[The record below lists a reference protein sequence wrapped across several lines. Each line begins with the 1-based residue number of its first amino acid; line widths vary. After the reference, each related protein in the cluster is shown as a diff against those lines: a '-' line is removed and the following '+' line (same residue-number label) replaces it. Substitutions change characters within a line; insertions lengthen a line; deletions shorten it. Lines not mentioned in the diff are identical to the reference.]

1 MIKART
7 KIDQAHELS
16 RRALIKWSL
25 AAGAALGV
33 SRSRIFEVL
42 EGAAGRGVA
51 EAAAA
56 NPTRRSVHIRAG
68 TGGLAWFQLLWPHND
83 VAAGRGPQSAWHLP
97 GQEQLVAGT
106 DRPLTIGPHT
116 PFANLAPARQISAFV
131 AGRAEC
137 HTNNPETIARA
148 LSGSSLFAIAA
159 SLQTTNPSVVPVIA
173 VDDLALGTAEGA
185 PAVARVPRGSDIV
198 GLFNSAA
205 SRDGAL
211 LATRSS
217 AELYR
222 AHYATLAGLNRAADR
237 STTKS
242 AYATGRSAARFVGT
256 NLSMR
261 LSINPEDEAAYG
273 ITPVMRPDLAELGRT
288 LIVTAKAFQ
297 MGLTQ
302 SVIVPGLRDDP
313 HGAFADPN
321 GLTATAIGH
330 KAILDGFMTDL
341 TTRLDDVS
349 QQPLADDVVMTIEG
363 DTPKTPIEREG
374 WSDSTP
380 DDANWIYVLGAGAL
394 RTGWFGGVDRNGG
407 VTGFNPATGASG
419 GNQHDLQAQAAV
431 AAVAYAIARGDR
443 RRVQD
448 FSSVDI
454 SGIVV

>member
-1 MIKART
+1 MT
-7 KIDQAHELS
+7 KKDQAHEVS

-33 SRSRIFEVL
+33 SRSRIFDVL
-42 EGAAGRGVA
+42 EGSAGRGIA
-51 EAAAA
+51 EAASA

-83 VAAGRGPQSAWHLP
+83 VAAGRGAQSAWHLP

-116 PFANLAPARQISAFV
+116 PFANLPPNRQISAFV

-137 HTNNPETIARA
+137 HTNNPESIARA
-148 LSGSSLFAIAA
+148 LAGSSLFAIAA

-205 SRDGAL
+205 SRQGAL
-211 LATRSS
+211 LASQSS

-222 AHYATLAGLNRAADR
+222 AHYATLAGLNRAAGR

-256 NLSMR
+256 NLSAK
-261 LSINPEDEAAYG
+261 LSILPADEAAYG
-273 ITPVMRPDLAELGRT
+273 ITPAMRPDLAELGRT

-313 HGAFADPN
+313 HGAFADPDGPN
-321 GLTATAIGH
+321 GLTATALGH
-330 KAILDGFMTDL
+330 KAILDGFMNDL
-341 TTRLDDVS
+341 GTRLDDVS
-349 QQPLADDVVMTIEG
+349 QQPLADDVVITIEG
-363 DTPKTPIEREG
+363 DTPKTPIDRNG
-374 WSDSTP
+374 WGDGTP
-380 DDANWIYVLGAGAL
+380 DDSNWIYVLGAGSL

-407 VTGFNPATGASG
+407 VTGFDPATGASG
-419 GNQHDLQAQAAV
+419 SNQHDMQAQAAV

-443 RRVQD
+443 RRVQE
-448 FSSVDI
+448 FSSIDI